1 MTELNSTQNTRSV
14 PGAESRIRFAPDT
27 RITIKGVSYTQVFS
41 DEEACVLRRLDTP
54 EVHEKFTFAELLDL
68 VAHGLLTE
76 EPGAFSPTVARLKV
90 GPNIKLSD
98 LKPEVAELVRFRQ
111 FICDEFLKM
120 ETEGQT
126 SRSDAAME
134 QTIKVLFGQWFT
146 MLVQRAPGARFSS
159 QQTQGTFKIPKP
171 STVRRWL
178 QKYEVADF
186 NVMALCPLK
195 HKCGNRTDRL
205 HPDVRDLLR
214 SSAREYASLLKP
226 TMAKVYEDF
235 VEHFDALN
243 EARAQKGLPA
253 LPKPSIRA
261 MRTEIRNLAPYHVD
275 AGRNGEAF
283 AAKKYAYI
291 QGKNNPEWPLQVVEM
306 DEWKVSLQTLLKGI
320 GSWEKLG
327 LSTRED
333 LKKDLGRMQLSAAID
348 VRTKCILAMQLAP
361 TATTDLAI
369 STLKMAMS
377 DKNDFAKAAGCETP
391 WDMAGRI
398 QTVRVDNGPAYTAG
412 AFSTAA
418 IDAGIAV
425 DYTVAGAP
433 YLRGS
438 IERVFSTIHTKLI
451 SGFDGRTFSN
461 VVEKGDY
468 DAGARASLTI
478 EELARALVRWVVDVY
493 HNTPHEG
500 LGGQTPRNCWLS
512 LRKKVGVPL
521 APNVDAMRAC
531 FGITVERRL
540 RSEGIQLYS
549 NKYQS
554 TELQSIRREYRTGQ
568 LRVRFDPDDLGHIS
582 VDTPKGWLKVPCTTK
597 EMHGTSLEAHVA
609 SRQRLLAQYGEEAAQ
624 SEALVKKA
632 LAALR
637 RLSDE
642 SRKNR
647 SIASPVFTADNLAKL
662 DAHFSDDRLRV
673 DEDFEGD
680 ILGLDE
686 PNETAQTKH
695 DPDSPITHI
704 QDAPP
709 FLGDDDDD
717 DYILED

>member
-1 MTELNSTQNTRSV
+1 MRRHPHRQQRDALQSSNQMKKRQLADDPSPSIGKLVARMAVRKALRTVPEIRFRTAYVLGFKLPEQRDKQFFETALKNELSCHSTNEELRHFGPDFFYFLGRADRSKNRRRAADEASQLLEELDENQRMIGVSTPENPMTPQFKEIAEAIIEA
-14 PGAESRIRFAPDT
+14 PIESRFIKAAL
-27 RITIKGVSYTQVFS
+27 RIAHDIHICDKTAERLLSYTLS
-41 DEEACVLRRLDTP
+41 
-54 EVHEKFTFAELLDL
+54 ELTL
-68 VAHGLLTE
+68 
-76 EPGAFSPTVARLKV
+76 AFR
-90 GPNIKLSD
+90 
-98 LKPEVAELVRFRQ
+98 
-111 FICDEFLKM
+111 
-120 ETEGQT
+120 
-126 SRSDAAME
+126 
-134 QTIKVLFGQWFT
+134 
-146 MLVQRAPGARFSS
+146 
-159 QQTQGTFKIPKP
+159 
-171 STVRRWL
+171 
-178 QKYEVADF
+178 
-186 NVMALCPLK
+186 
-195 HKCGNRTDRL
+195 GNRPLNTALRFL
-205 HPDVRDLLR
+205 EGLRGASTLAHQEQNGSADVRDLSQSHGYGKAKVWGLELAQDFHDLKAGKIQWSDVDRGILLR
-214 SSAREYASLLKP
+214 GDTGTGKTTFAKSLAKSCGAVLVECSLTKSQALGHLGDMLRGLNNAFKDARSKAPSILFFDEFDSIGNRETLSRHAPEYATQVINGLLDL
-226 TMAKVYEDF
+226 MDGLESREGEDF

-418 IDAGIAV
+418 IDTGIAV

-500 LGGQTPRNCWLS
+500 LGGQPTRSRCT
-512 LRKKVGVPL
+512 VP
-521 APNVDAMRAC
+521 
-531 FGITVERRL
+531 
-540 RSEGIQLYS
+540 
-549 NKYQS
+549 
-554 TELQSIRREYRTGQ
+554 
-568 LRVRFDPDDLGHIS
+568 
-582 VDTPKGWLKVPCTTK
+582 
-597 EMHGTSLEAHVA
+597 
-609 SRQRLLAQYGEEAAQ
+609 
-624 SEALVKKA
+624 
-632 LAALR
+632 
-637 RLSDE
+637 
-642 SRKNR
+642 
-647 SIASPVFTADNLAKL
+647 
-662 DAHFSDDRLRV
+662 
-673 DEDFEGD
+673 
-680 ILGLDE
+680 
-686 PNETAQTKH
+686 
-695 DPDSPITHI
+695 
-704 QDAPP
+704 
-709 FLGDDDDD
+709 
-717 DYILED
+717 